1 MIARLPRSAFVWF
14 EGMFSVVF
22 LWCFGDVSVTENYGI
37 LGYGRSQ
44 RKQTSEWARYFQE
57 FNFSKKKFYSKFFL
71 YEESYNILF
80 GYCCCF
86 NFHRF
91 FPPVLFIILGTFYN
105 FCLYNYFCFFRCIFL
120 INFNVILNVFT
131 VIVFFCWFLCP
142 STSEWKMNKQ
152 EKQIDQMKHLINWRK
167 WRDKFFYNYSYSLI
181 FSSTFK
187 MLVPCDQIKKNQ
199 SWRKWWF
206 EAIKESELHNL
217 GNWIFFNWSH
227 VISHQV
233 FKDFLFTLFCI
244 CLVSLSTSFFH

>member
-1 MIARLPRSAFVWF
+1 MTWSRGSPDLRLFDLKGCFRWFFFDASVMCQWPKIMEFWDMDDRRENRHRS
-14 EGMFSVVF
+14 GQ
-22 LWCFGDVSVTENYGI
+22 GI
-37 LGYGRSQ
+37 SKNSIFR
-44 RKQTSEWARYFQE
+44 
-57 FNFSKKKFYSKFFL
+57 KKKFYSKFFL

-86 NFHRF
+86 NFHHF

-181 FSSTFK
+181 FSSTFR
-187 MLVPCDQIKKNQ
+187 MLVPCDQIKKKKQ
-199 SWRKWWF
+199 SSRKWWF
-206 EAIKESELHNL
+206 EPIKASELYNL
-217 GNWIFFNWSH
+217 GYSIFF
-227 VISHQV
+227 
-233 FKDFLFTLFCI
+233 
-244 CLVSLSTSFFH
+244 